1 MDLLRLSLGFPILLK
16 YWLIWMERDG
26 EMDHSLHEPHAEEEL
41 VGGGAAMVMCVRV
54 HR

>member
-1 MDLLRLSLGFPILLK
+1 MDLLGLSLHFPHPFKVLA
-16 YWLIWMERDG
+16 MEGDG

-41 VGGGAAMVMCVRV
+41 VAAGRPHVMCVRV